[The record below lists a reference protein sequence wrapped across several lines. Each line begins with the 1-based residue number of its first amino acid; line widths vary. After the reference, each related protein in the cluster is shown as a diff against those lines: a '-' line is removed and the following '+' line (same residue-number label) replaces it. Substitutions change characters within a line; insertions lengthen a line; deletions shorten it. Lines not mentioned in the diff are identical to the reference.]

1 MINSTYANEA
11 EEFDLFSYFQ
21 GETRAWGLFEDR
33 FGAVRRQF
41 VVQIVGEIEAG
52 ELILTEDFAYDD
64 GATEQR
70 VWRIRQVGERDY
82 RGVARDIIDQAVG
95 LRDGNMLYWCYKMKL
110 QVSGKHWQVNF
121 DDRMYLMPEH
131 TLVNRARVSKFGITL
146 GTVTLLFKRQDS

>member
-41 VVQIVGEIEAG
+41 VVQIVGEIVDG
-52 ELILTEDFAYDD
+52 ELTLTEDFAYDD
-64 GATEQR
+64 GMIEQR
-70 VWRIRQVGERDY
+70 VWRIRQVGARY
-82 RGVARDIIDQAVG
+82 FRGVADDVLDQAVG
-95 LRDGNMLYWCYKMKL
+95 LRDGSSLHWCYRMKL
-110 QVSGKHWQVNF
+110 PVGGKQWCVTF
-121 DDRMYLMPEH
+121 DDRMYMMPDK

-146 GTVTLLFKRQDS
+146 GTVSLFFKRQGA

>member
-11 EEFDLFSYFQ
+11 EEFNLFSYFQ
-21 GETRAWGLFEDR
+21 GETRAWGMFEDR

-41 VVQIVGEIEAG
+41 VVQIVGEIEGG

-64 GATEQR
+64 GTNERR
-70 VWRIRQVGERDY
+70 VWRIRQVGERDF
-82 RGVARDIIDQAVG
+82 RGVAEDIIGQAAG
-95 LRDGNMLYWCYKMKL
+95 LCDGNMLYWRYKMKL
-110 QVSGKHWQVNF
+110 HVSGKQWTVNF

-146 GTVTLLFKRQDS
+146 GTVTLFFKPQGS